1 MWRPKRNKKIREIAL
16 AEFSTACSLH
26 GGEQMELESVCD
38 LPFRLFQKKLPTC
51 RLNLHFSKNVV
62 Q

>member
-38 LPFRLFQKKLPTC
+38 LPYWLFQKSYPP
-51 RLNLHFSKNVV
+51 VV
-62 Q
+62 